1 MHFLYSGVTLS
12 FTTVSDTTTT
22 TPQLERF
29 QAQESSLTGAEQS
42 SIEPCSMPPCCGTGC
57 AVCVLDYWEP
67 SESESEAIA
76 MLEAIEQA
84 QQIIA
89 EQDGEL

>member
-1 MHFLYSGVTLS
+1 
-12 FTTVSDTTTT
+12 VSDTTTT

-29 QAQESSLTGAEQS
+29 QAQVSSLTGAERS

-67 SESESEAIA
+67 GESEADALA
-76 MLEAIEQA
+76 MLDAIEQA
-84 QQIIA
+84 QSQVADLSDPIK
-89 EQDGEL
+89 